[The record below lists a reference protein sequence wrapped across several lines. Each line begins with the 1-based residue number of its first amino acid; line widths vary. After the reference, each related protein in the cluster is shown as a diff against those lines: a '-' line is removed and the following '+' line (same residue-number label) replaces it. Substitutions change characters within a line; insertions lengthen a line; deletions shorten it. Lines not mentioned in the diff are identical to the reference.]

1 MRFVWQKNIWE
12 CHTAVN
18 EPNSRSSV
26 AEASFILEGTF
37 SFSYT
42 HSSNLV
48 HINVTTRGKQRV
60 KEDWKAAGPLEILPP
75 SDRIIPSHKPL
86 GDKAF
91 HDYIYIEIGE
101 KVATGCVNAADS

>member
-1 MRFVWQKNIWE
+1 M
-12 CHTAVN
+12 
-18 EPNSRSSV
+18 
-26 AEASFILEGTF
+26 
-37 SFSYT
+37 
-42 HSSNLV
+42 
-48 HINVTTRGKQRV
+48 

-86 GDKAF
+86 GDKAS